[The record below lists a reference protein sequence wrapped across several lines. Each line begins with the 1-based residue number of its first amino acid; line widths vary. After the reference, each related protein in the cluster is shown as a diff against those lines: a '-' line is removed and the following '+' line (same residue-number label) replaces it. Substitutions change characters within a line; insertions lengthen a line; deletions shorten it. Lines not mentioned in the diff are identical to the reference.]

1 MTLDELIASFRED
14 ASDTVEP
21 FLWETEH
28 VTRWLN
34 EAQDEAAIRG
44 RLLLDDSTPA
54 VTTIEVLEGKA
65 SYQLHP
71 KVFEIAH
78 LHWQQGA
85 GSSRGRTVKLVSRE
99 WLDDMRPGWRGNA
112 RSNDAFAIQNERALR
127 LVPTPQEAGTL
138 TLEAYRLPI
147 KLLANDND
155 KPEIHEA
162 HHAYLVHW
170 ALHRAFSKPDSDG
183 FDSQRA
189 ATSERAFTDYFGP
202 RPDSDLRRSTRHDEP
217 QVNVAYIF

>member
-14 ASDTVEP
+14 ASDTLEP

-78 LHWQQGA
+78 LHWQKGA
-85 GSSRGRTVKLVSRE
+85 GSGRGRTVKLVSRE
-99 WLDDMRPGWRGNA
+99 WLDDMRPGWRSNA
-112 RSNDAFAIQNERALR
+112 HAHDAFAIQTERALR
-127 LVPTPQEAGTL
+127 LVPIPQEDGML
-138 TLEAYRLPI
+138 TMEVYRLPI
-147 KLLANDND
+147 KLLVNDSD

-183 FDSQRA
+183 FDPQRA
-189 ATSERAFTDYFGP
+189 DTSERAFTDYFGP

-217 QVNVAYIF
+217 QVNVVHIL